1 LKNIESPDIDFILIL
16 TIWLSSN
23 VHNPLLESSQQK
35 NELMILNHFPVTI
48 GNNKFLMS
56 NIVLCDLPFYGWFM
70 VLNATFN
77 NISVISLQS
86 VLMVEETTNLSQV
99 TDKLYHI
106 MLYRVHRVMNG
117 VQTHTFSGDRH

>member
-106 MLYRVHRVMNG
+106 MLYRVHRAMNG

>member
-1 LKNIESPDIDFILIL
+1 
-16 TIWLSSN
+16 
-23 VHNPLLESSQQK
+23 
-35 NELMILNHFPVTI
+35 MILNHFPVTI

-56 NIVLCDLPFYGWFM
+56 KIVLCGLPLYGWFM

-77 NISVISLQS
+77 NISVMSLQS

-106 MLYRVHRVMNG
+106 MLYRVHRAMNG
-117 VQTHTFSGDRH
+117 VLTHTFSGDRH